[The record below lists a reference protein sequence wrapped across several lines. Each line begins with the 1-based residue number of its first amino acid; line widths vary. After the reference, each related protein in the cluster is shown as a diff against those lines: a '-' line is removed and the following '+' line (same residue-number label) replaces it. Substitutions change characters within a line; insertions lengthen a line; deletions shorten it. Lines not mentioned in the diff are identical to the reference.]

1 MNVQGAI
8 PTIGELLTGGRLV
21 TSVLGVIVVAFVAG
35 RLLGTKRSA
44 TSTLLS
50 ALIGWTAG
58 AILAVVLARN
68 HEKGDAGFTRNLWL
82 FSTFFAMS
90 ASVWMEM
97 LAKPGA
103 FARAQRQVRIPHPVH
118 AVRSRVRRV
127 RRYAQISRIIARHG
141 FGRLLGIS
149 DQTAVDGADPFA
161 VRARHA
167 LEECGGMFVKMGQ
180 ILSTRSDLVPPSV
193 VRELERLQDHVAAAP
208 RDDVELLLAAELGA
222 PVADV
227 FADFEWTPLAAA
239 SIGQVY
245 RARLRGGEQ
254 VIVKVQRP
262 GIAEAVERDL
272 DVLDRLARAVVARAP
287 WAAEYRVVD
296 LVGEF
301 ADRLREEL
309 DFRIEARHA
318 SEIAAQM
325 SPTFDVAVPKVFHE
339 LTTAR
344 VMVMEL
350 FDGVSVRQAERFDS
364 LGLDRG
370 KLADTLLRCALQ
382 QMLIDGH
389 FHADPHPGN
398 VLLLPDGTLGLID
411 FGATG
416 RIDAQQQSA
425 LREVMFAIG
434 RQDAGLLRQAMLE
447 VSAVRRGFDDE
458 QFERALSRFMGRHL
472 GAGASPN
479 AAMLNELLGVFF
491 AFGVALPPEFSTFF
505 RALVTLEGT
514 LTTICPGYLVI
525 DAAQDVA
532 REWVEERPLPGTVEG
547 FAREEL
553 VRMAP
558 MLRRLPYRLDRLTTM
573 AERGT
578 LAARVS
584 LFSLPDDVRVVTAL
598 VNRVLLAFLGAAV
611 GVISVILLGIDGGP
625 EFAGQTSLYQFFG
638 YFGLFCSTALV
649 MRVLVAILR
658 DGAT

>member
-1 MNVQGAI
+1 
-8 PTIGELLTGGRLV
+8 
-21 TSVLGVIVVAFVAG
+21 
-35 RLLGTKRSA
+35 
-44 TSTLLS
+44 
-50 ALIGWTAG
+50 
-58 AILAVVLARN
+58 
-68 HEKGDAGFTRNLWL
+68 
-82 FSTFFAMS
+82 
-90 ASVWMEM
+90 MEM

-103 FARAQRQVRIPHPVH
+103 LARAQRQVKIPHPIH

-149 DQTAVDGADPFA
+149 DDTAVDGADPFA
-161 VRARHA
+161 VRIRHA

-180 ILSTRSDLVPPSV
+180 ILSTRSDLVPPNV

-208 RDDVELLLAAELGA
+208 REDVEVLLAAELGA

-227 FADFEWTPLAAA
+227 FAEFDWTPLAAA

-245 RARLRGGEQ
+245 RARLRGGEH

-272 DVLDRLARAVVARAP
+272 DVLDRLARAVEARAP

-309 DFRIEARHA
+309 DFRIEARNA
-318 SEIAAQM
+318 TEIAAQI
-325 SPTFDVAVPKVFHE
+325 SPAYDIAVPRVFAE
-339 LTTAR
+339 MTTAR

-350 FDGVSVRQAERFDS
+350 FDGVSVRQADRVDG

-398 VLLLPDGTLGLID
+398 VLLLSDGTLGLID

-447 VSAVRRGFDDE
+447 VSVVRRGFDDE
-458 QFERALSRFMGRHL
+458 QFERALARFMARYL
-472 GAGASPN
+472 GAGASPS
-479 AAMLNELLGVFF
+479 AAMLNELLGVIF

-532 REWVEERPLPGTVEG
+532 REWVEERPLPETVEG

-584 LFSLPDDVRVVTAL
+584 LFSLPDDVRVITTL

-625 EFAGQTSLYQFFG
+625 EFAGQTSLYEFFG
-638 YFGLFCSTALV
+638 YFGLFCSTVLV

-658 DGAT
+658 DGPT